1 MTRLTYCLVTPLIF
15 VEAIWVK
22 RHIES
27 SGGQRV
33 GMVAGVEEATEPP
46 GRVTGALS
54 AKGLGW
60 RGANR
65 NVSVRRKALEK
76 IELYFN

>member
-1 MTRLTYCLVTPLIF
+1 MGV
-15 VEAIWVK
+15 
-22 RHIES
+22 
-27 SGGQRV
+27 
-33 GMVAGVEEATEPP
+33 VAGIEEAREPP

-54 AKGLGW
+54 TKGLGW

-76 IELYFN
+76 TELYFN

>member
-1 MTRLTYCLVTPLIF
+1 MGV
-15 VEAIWVK
+15 
-22 RHIES
+22 
-27 SGGQRV
+27 
-33 GMVAGVEEATEPP
+33 VAGVEEAREPP
-46 GRVTGALS
+46 GQVTGALS

-76 IELYFN
+76 TELYFN